1 MIIDNLTI
9 TALVVF
15 IIAVVGVIYRC
26 IVKSCITNK

>member
-15 IIAVVGVIYRC
+15 VIVVVGVIYRC
-26 IVKSCITNK
+26 MVKSCMTNK